1 MKYQLAH
8 KEKVRDAAGILALI
22 NDGSTV
28 VTNGGSGLPN
38 RFFQILAE
46 NATMFRDVRL
56 CHPMRREALPIVPEL
71 MAEANEGHIFH
82 VSDFS
87 FDRPVIEA
95 IREGRAVYRPNHPT
109 DSGRFFPYDV
119 DTLVVTVSAMD
130 EHGYFSLGAF
140 GGWIQSFMAK
150 AKQLVVE
157 VNPQQ
162 PRVLGNCQVH
172 VSRVDAILEADY
184 PLPKIELSGLIATG
198 EEKAIARHVAAIVR
212 DGATIQIG
220 AGVIPDA
227 VLKLL
232 KDAGYKDLGFHS
244 EAMFDGVADLY
255 EAGVITNARKTL
267 HKDKFIYALAFGSQ
281 RIYDF
286 IDNNPAMEM
295 HDIAYVADPRVI
307 CTNFRPFS
315 VNATIQV
322 DLMGQCASET
332 FGSQHYSG
340 VGGQWNFHYG
350 TSLAEEGRAVITLLS
365 TAKQGSLSRIVP
377 VLPLGSAVSISR
389 NDIQYVATEYG
400 IANLKGRTLE
410 ERARALIALA
420 HPKFREELERSARD
434 DLKVLPRRLH
444 AVPGAAAGLE
454 ETSQER
460 MPKA

>member
-1 MKYQLAH
+1 MPNNQMAYRN
-8 KEKVRDAAGILALI
+8 KVRDAAGILALI
-22 NDGSTV
+22 KDGSTI

-46 NATMFRDVRL
+46 NATRFRDLRL
-56 CHPMRREALPIVPEL
+56 CHPMRREAMPIVPEL
-71 MAEANEGHIFH
+71 TGAQNEGHVFH
-82 VSDFS
+82 VSDFA

-109 DSGRFFPYDV
+109 DSGRYFPFDV
-119 DTLVVTVSAMD
+119 DTLVVPVSSMD
-130 EHGYFSLGAF
+130 AHGYFSLGAF
-140 GGWIQSFMAK
+140 GGWIKSFVAK
-150 AKQLVVE
+150 ARQIVLE

-162 PRVLGNCQVH
+162 PRVLGDCQVH
-172 VSRVDAILEADY
+172 LSRAAAILEADY
-184 PLPKIELSGLIATG
+184 PLPKIELSGIVATA
-198 EEKAIARHVAAIVR
+198 EEKAIAQHVAEIVR
-212 DGATIQIG
+212 DGATLQIG
-220 AGVIPDA
+220 AGTIPDA

-232 KDAGYKDLGFHS
+232 GNAGYKDLGIHS

-267 HKDKFIYALAFGSQ
+267 HKDKFVYALAFGSQ

-286 IDNNPAMEM
+286 IDDNPATEM

-315 VNATIQV
+315 VNATIQI

-365 TAKQGSLSRIVP
+365 TAKQGSVSRVVP

-400 IANLKGRTLE
+400 IANLKGKTLE
-410 ERARALIALA
+410 DRARALIGLA

-444 AVPGAAAGLE
+444 AIPAVALE
-454 ETSQER
+454 SNPSSGT
-460 MPKA
+460 